1 MGSLRAVGTID
12 NKKNATKKQLF
23 GERWDDANN
32 SFDHPYSF
40 ADWRSADVAVQWWVG
55 LLPRWRVAPAD
66 CLNLAALAGVVGS
79 RLRVRTR
86 ASTALA
92 RLARAIPVEAAVS
105 AAGQRIQ

>member
-40 ADWRSADVAVQWWVG
+40 ADWRSADVAVQ
-55 LLPRWRVAPAD
+55 
-66 CLNLAALAGVVGS
+66 
-79 RLRVRTR
+79 
-86 ASTALA
+86 
-92 RLARAIPVEAAVS
+92 
-105 AAGQRIQ
+105 